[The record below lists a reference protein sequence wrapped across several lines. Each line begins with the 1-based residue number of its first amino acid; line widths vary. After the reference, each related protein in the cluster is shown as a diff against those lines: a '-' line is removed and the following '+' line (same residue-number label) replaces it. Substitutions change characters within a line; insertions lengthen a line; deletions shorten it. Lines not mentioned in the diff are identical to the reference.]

1 MPVAL
6 DYDPFAP
13 SNLNYLR
20 SIPEFRGL
28 SEEEIKDL
36 SKVILRRLYYDGE
49 YVFKEGEEGTFIFLI
64 EDGMCT
70 VELVGGRI
78 IKHLRSQD
86 LFGEIAMIGDVKR
99 SASVRSRGKTII
111 VGFKASYLD
120 DPEKIKPQTAV
131 KIYKELARKITKYVR
146 DDELFYSDM
155 DVLLFQ
161 DGGCA
166 PGYNSVTG
174 YITRFLEHDGRRV
187 FVAKEGFRSMV
198 SGTIED
204 YKYLVNDRFLY
215 SQMEHIT
222 GVEFAPLLREARGAN
237 FRSER
242 YKDFINEEIQKKA
255 AQSII
260 ERKVKVLIAVGGDG
274 TLKGLKA
281 MCRFLPDSIQV
292 FFIPVTIDS
301 DIFGTECIG
310 EHTGV
315 QIGSEKIRS
324 YMADARSHH
333 RMYIIEMMGRD
344 GGYHA
349 LRSCLGAG
357 ADLAVLPNFDYDI
370 AKIAKALQRKQSS
383 VIVVAEGYK
392 REARAEA
399 KFTGNAADW
408 FLKELVEAGLDTK
421 MRPITEGFSRDIR
434 GAAPNYND
442 ITLSQQMS
450 RLLAEGVEKGLTH
463 VMPAVLGGREYY
475 IPFDEIR
482 TDNTVSERMAAL
494 ANRLLD

>member
-1 MPVAL
+1 MPAAL
-6 DYDPFAP
+6 DYDPSSH
-13 SNLNYLR
+13 SNLNLLR

-28 SEEEIKDL
+28 NDDEIKTL
-36 SKVILRRLYYDGE
+36 SKLMLRRLYYDGE

-64 EDGMCT
+64 EDGMCS
-70 VELVGGRI
+70 VEMVGGRT
-78 IKHLRSQD
+78 IKHLRTLE
-86 LFGEIAMIGDVKR
+86 LFGEIAMIGDVRR
-99 SASVRSRGKTII
+99 SASIRAQGKTTIL
-111 VGFKASYLD
+111 GFRASTLD
-120 DPEKIKPQTAV
+120 DPHLIKPETAI

-174 YITRFLEHDGRRV
+174 YVARFLEHDGRRV
-187 FVAKEGFRSMV
+187 FVSKEGFRSLV

-204 YKYLVNDRFLY
+204 FKYLVNDRFLY
-215 SQMEHIT
+215 SRMEHIT

-242 YKDFINEEIQKKA
+242 YKEFISEDYQKKA
-255 AQSII
+255 AQTII
-260 ERKVKVLIAVGGDG
+260 ERKVKVLVAIGGDG
-274 TLKGLKA
+274 TLKGLKS
-281 MCRFLPDSIQV
+281 MCRFLPDSV
-292 FFIPVTIDS
+292 RVYFIPVTIDS

-315 QIGSEKIRS
+315 MIGSEKIRS

-333 RMYIIEMMGRD
+333 RLYIIEMMGRD

-357 ADLAVLPNFDYDI
+357 ADLAVLPSFEYDI
-370 AKIAKALQRKQSS
+370 QKIAQALKRKQSS
-383 VIVVAEGYK
+383 VIVVAEGYR

-399 KFTGNAADW
+399 GFTGNAADW
-408 FLKELVEAGLDTK
+408 FLKELIEAGLDTK

-442 ITLSQQMS
+442 ITLSQQMA
-450 RLLAEGVEKGLTH
+450 RLLAEGVEKDLTH